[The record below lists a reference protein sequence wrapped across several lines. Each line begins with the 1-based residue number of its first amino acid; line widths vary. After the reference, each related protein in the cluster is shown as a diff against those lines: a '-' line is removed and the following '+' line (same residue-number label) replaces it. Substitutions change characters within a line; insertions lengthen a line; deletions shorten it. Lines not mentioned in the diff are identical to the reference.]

1 MCWFNKSSDL
11 RAAAAAV
18 WTSMDCDLGELIVKD
33 CRLGGG
39 FNMGVA
45 VSPVFHMLCGM
56 AMELIFKA
64 LTVEHGCKVN
74 ESSHDLLS
82 HLAGTGLS
90 YSDNERELLKILSHD
105 ITWAGRYPTPK
116 KKEHLEAYQ
125 NLVRENLFGH
135 EPLGSGSLCLSS
147 PNGALDWD
155 AFNKMWSKAM
165 SEYFRIKT

>member
-18 WTSMDCDLGELIVKD
+18 WTSMDNDLGELIVKD

-74 ESSHDLLS
+74 DSSHDLLS

-116 KKEHLEAYQ
+116 KKNTSKPTRISSERIYSTINLWAPDHYACLAQTEHSIGTHSTRCGLK
-125 NLVRENLFGH
+125 R
-135 EPLGSGSLCLSS
+135 
-147 PNGALDWD
+147 
-155 AFNKMWSKAM
+155 
-165 SEYFRIKT
+165 